1 MKYDVIV
8 VGAGPAGA
16 ITAMHTAKSGLSTLL
31 VDKEPKNKVGDK
43 VCGNAVSLQ
52 HLKEIGLNPPS
63 EAVYGTIDSIEI
75 ISPDLKSKY
84 RFSAE
89 DAGVEIDRLKFG
101 QYLLKLAL
109 DSGAN
114 FVESVAITSPIIE
127 NNAVVG
133 VSGINLKDSSKV
145 EFKGNVVVDASGA
158 AGVLRKKLHNYVDDI
173 LDDDETMVAFRE
185 IRTTNNHDKTFKIF
199 INQQFSPGGYFW
211 YIPMGETLAN
221 VGIGVRKN
229 SIDPR
234 VGYKEF
240 LKFFPNLKDSKVV
253 HVGSGIVP
261 VRRPMA
267 PAVWN
272 GVVFVGDSGFTVDP
286 ITGGGI
292 GSSLEAGKIAAESI
306 VKAHERGSFLQD
318 SLWDFSLS
326 YNKKIGHKYASLDV
340 VRIALQ
346 ARTNEEINFIMSSGI
361 VSQDDLLKV
370 TSGEELRLN
379 FLDAFMRAIAG
390 VRHFSLLFLLLRLVK
405 LSNEAKTLYYNF
417 PTFSE
422 FKAWKEKDLKL
433 HNEAHRQL
441 A

>member
-1 MKYDVIV
+1 MKYDVII
-8 VGAGPAGA
+8 VGAGPAGTMTA
-16 ITAMHTAKSGLSTLL
+16 INTAKSGLSTLL
-31 VDKEPKNKVGDK
+31 IDKEPKDKVGDK

-63 EAVYGTIDSIEI
+63 ETTYGTIDSIEI
-75 ISPDLKSKY
+75 ISPDLKNKY

-89 DAGVEIDRLKFG
+89 NAGIEIDRLKFG

-109 DSGAN
+109 DNGAN
-114 FVESVAITSPIIE
+114 FIESVAITSPIIE
-127 NNAVVG
+127 NNMVVG
-133 VSGINLKDSSKV
+133 VSGVNLKDSSKV
-145 EFKGNVVVDASGA
+145 EFKGSVVVDASGA
-158 AGVLRKKLHNYVDDI
+158 AGVLRKKLHDYVDDT

-185 IRTTNNHDKTFKIF
+185 IRTTRNQDKIFKIF

-211 YIPMGETLAN
+211 YVPMGENLAN
-221 VGIGVRKN
+221 IGIGVRKN
-229 SIDPR
+229 SIDPKF
-234 VGYKEF
+234 GYREF
-240 LKFFPNLKDSKVV
+240 LKFLPNLKDSKVV
-253 HVGSGIVP
+253 HSGSGIVP

-272 GVVFVGDSGFTVDP
+272 GILFIGDSGFTVDP

-318 SLWDFSLS
+318 SLWDFSLR

-340 VRIALQ
+340 MRIALQ
-346 ARTNEEINFIMSSGI
+346 ARTNEEINFIMRSGI

-370 TSGEELRLN
+370 TSGEELKLN
-379 FLDAFMRAIAG
+379 FIDAFVRAIAG
-390 VRHFSLLFLLLRLVK
+390 MRHFSLLLLLLRLVK

-422 FKAWKEKDLKL
+422 FKAWKEKDLRL
-433 HNEAHRQL
+433 HKAAHSQL